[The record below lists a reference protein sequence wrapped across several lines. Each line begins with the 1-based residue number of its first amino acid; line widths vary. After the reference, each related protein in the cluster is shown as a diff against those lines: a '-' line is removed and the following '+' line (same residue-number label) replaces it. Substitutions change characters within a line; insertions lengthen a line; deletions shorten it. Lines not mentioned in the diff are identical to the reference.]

1 MGDIYPD
8 IGGIVNMTG
17 FSADYESFFIGEGGL
32 KIFYRRYQAN
42 PEKAR
47 MVIAHGLGEHS
58 GRYGNV
64 VERLLPEGIS
74 VWALDHRGHGQSD
87 GTRGHVFAFFQYV
100 AELSKLVEMAS
111 YGIAEG
117 VKVFLLGHSLGGLI
131 ALRFA
136 ADFSKMVDGVIVSSP
151 ALGLPGDLPAVKAF
165 VGRIMSAIWP
175 TFSLANE
182 LDVPKICHDEG
193 VVCAYRDDP
202 LVHDRVTAR
211 WFTEFLSAM
220 EAANHSATE
229 IKVPLL
235 MQLAG
240 DDHLTNVDASTSFF
254 DALGSDDKTLYV
266 YDGLYHEIYNEREE
280 QRKQV
285 LDDLDAWLL
294 KHI

>member
-1 MGDIYPD
+1 
-8 IGGIVNMTG
+8 MTK
-17 FSADYESFFIGEGGL
+17 FSADYESFRSADNL
-32 KIFYRRYQAN
+32 KIFYRKYQAN

-47 MVIAHGLGEHS
+47 MVIVHGLGEHS

-74 VWALDHRGHGQSD
+74 IWALDHRGHGQSE
-87 GTRGHVFAFFQYV
+87 GARGHIFSFYQYL
-100 AELSKLVEMAS
+100 AELAKLVEIS
-111 YGIAEG
+111 RDGITEDL
-117 VKVFLLGHSLGGLI
+117 KVFLLGHSLGGLI

-136 ADFSKMVDGVIVSSP
+136 ADFSKMIDGVIVSSP
-151 ALGLPGDLPAVKAF
+151 ALGLPGELPAVKAF
-165 VGRIMSAIWP
+165 VGRIMSTLWP
-175 TFSLANE
+175 TLSLANE
-182 LDVPKICHDEG
+182 LDVSKISHDEG
-193 VVCAYRDDP
+193 VVRAYRDDP

-220 EAANHSATE
+220 EAANRSATE

-235 MQLAG
+235 MQLSG
-240 DDHLTNVDASTSFF
+240 DDHLTDVDASTSFF
-254 DALGSDDKTLYV
+254 DALGSEDKTLYV
-266 YDGLYHEIYNEREE
+266 YDGLYHEIYNERAE